1 MASKK
6 FILGIFGDEDILLE
20 AVPAIQDK
28 GVKIHDV
35 FTPFPIHGLDV
46 AMGLR
51 ESKLHTAGFI
61 FGITGTSIAFGFM
74 TWANTFNWR
83 TNFAGKPFWYVPG
96 YIPITFELTV
106 LMASA
111 GMVAT
116 FLYLCR
122 LAPGVEKHIM
132 DPRQTDDKMVVAV
145 EIDEHSDVAAITA
158 ALKTAGA
165 EEVNEK
171 VIDNWYRYKIM

>member
-1 MASKK
+1 MESKK
-6 FILGIFGDEDILLE
+6 FILGIFGDEDVLLE
-20 AVPAIQDK
+20 GVPQIRNN
-28 GVKIHDV
+28 GVKLYDV
-35 FTPFPIHGLDV
+35 YTPFPIVGLDT

-51 ESKLHTAGFI
+51 ETKLHTAGFC

-74 TWANTFNWR
+74 TWANTFDWR
-83 TNFAGKPFWYVPG
+83 VNFGGKPFWAVPA

-106 LMASA
+106 LMAAA
-111 GMVAT
+111 GMVAS

-122 LAPGVEKHIM
+122 LAPGIEKHIM

-145 EIDEHSDVAAITA
+145 EIDEKSDINHIKNT
-158 ALKTAGA
+158 LRQYGA

-171 VIDNWYRYKIM
+171 HIDDWYRYRIM